1 MKVWQNRGQWCVRDS
16 NGMLCKFDT
25 EAEASAVMGLETI
38 DGSEEK
44 KESSPEK
51 KKKTNKSDSK
61 KDTTSKS
68 KKV

>member
-1 MKVWQNRGQWCVRDS
+1 MEIYQQSGWWIVRKDGERS
-16 NGMLCKFDT
+16 KFAT
-25 EAEASAVMGLETI
+25 EAEANAFAGLETI

>member
-1 MKVWQNRGQWCVRDS
+1 MEIYQQSGWWIVRKDGERS
-16 NGMLCKFDT
+16 KFAT
-25 EAEASAVMGLETI
+25 EAEASAFAGLETI

-51 KKKTNKSDSK
+51 EKKTNKSNSK

>member
-1 MKVWQNRGQWCVRDS
+1 MKVWQKRGKWCSRDS
-16 NGMLCKFDT
+16 KGMLCKFDT
-25 EAEASAVMGLETI
+25 EAEANAFAGLETI

-44 KESSPEK
+44 EESSPEK
-51 KKKTNKSDSK
+51 EKKTNKSDSK